1 MYGQHWYLK
10 QNEQLPPDD
19 FIEVRYRE
27 ISNTDTNPQE
37 FIQGINER
45 EHSSFI
51 TGTSIEQTNDSRF
64 ARLRVTQTYGITSDE
79 MTSAALSELYETVL
93 NQVGVKYQ
101 GFTQHEEIKRYSIDM
116 YFRIQNVYRQTN
128 QLKGDMK
135 GSIKNGY
142 TLLCLY
148 YAMLHFGICV
158 SRQELL
164 NFFNYNPTVLAE
176 ADKNIKIVFG

>member
-1 MYGQHWYLK
+1 MFHENRQDVIRQIKELIYTQLKPFKRGHHEEILVECMDNTGYLK
-10 QNEQLPPDD
+10 QREQQPLDD

-93 NQVGVKYQ
+93 NQVGIKYQ
-101 GFTQHEEIKRYSIDM
+101 GFTKHEEIKRYSIDM
-116 YFRIQNVYRQTN
+116 YFRIQSVYRQTN

-142 TLLCLY
+142 TL
-148 YAMLHFGICV
+148 
-158 SRQELL
+158 
-164 NFFNYNPTVLAE
+164 
-176 ADKNIKIVFG
+176 